1 MYLTEAIVDFDG
13 TSFPMVGA
21 VPGRAVMERGRLRI
35 GYVEVEPL
43 GENILAGP
51 GTRLRGHE
59 FHCAQ
64 WDGGGSARSAY
75 RILNLDGRS
84 EGYQCGNLL
93 ATFVHLHLATD
104 PSLAGRFVAS
114 CALYPKK

>member
-1 MYLTEAIVDFDG
+1 MMKAEIPRLVIGG
-13 TSFPMVGA
+13 TTSGVGKTTS
-21 VPGRAVMERGRLRI
+21 
-35 GYVEVEPL
+35 
-43 GENILAGP
+43 

-64 WDGGGSARSAY
+64 WDGGGSARPAY
-75 RILNLDGRS
+75 RVLNLDGRT

-104 PSLAGRFVAS
+104 PSLVGRFVAS
-114 CALYPKK
+114 CARYP